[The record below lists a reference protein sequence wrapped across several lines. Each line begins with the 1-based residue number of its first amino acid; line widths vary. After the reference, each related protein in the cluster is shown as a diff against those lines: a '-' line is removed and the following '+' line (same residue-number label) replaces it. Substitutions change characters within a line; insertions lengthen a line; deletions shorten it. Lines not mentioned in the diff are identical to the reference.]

1 MTYAGNLMG
10 RFMGREILGRE
21 TLGREALGRCIL
33 LMGLAVGLSFGVGL
47 GLGGGGMV
55 QAQQKPTIQQLLQSD
70 LQGIP
75 GQETILEVLTIPPGG
90 ATPRH
95 VHPDGHEIVYVLEGS
110 TTAEVDGRET
120 RSYGVGEVVHVPPN
134 VPHIG
139 RNASKTEPLKVL
151 IIRIK
156 DKSKPVMVPVK

>member
-1 MTYAGNLMG
+1 MG
-10 RFMGREILGRE
+10 RIAL
-21 TLGREALGRCIL
+21 LLALG
-33 LMGLAVGLSFGVGL
+33 LAIGL
-47 GLGGGGMV
+47 GQSGAGTA
-55 QAQQKPTIQQLLQSD
+55 QAQQKPTVQILLQTD

-75 GQETILEVLTIPPGG
+75 GQETILEILTIPPGG

-95 VHPDGHEIVYVLEGS
+95 LHPDGHEIVYVLEGA

-120 RSYGVGEVVHVPPN
+120 RNYGVGEVVHVPPD

-139 RNASKTEPLKVL
+139 RNASATEPLKVL

-156 DKSKPVMVPVK
+156 DKSKPVLVPVK

>member
-1 MTYAGNLMG
+1 MG
-10 RFMGREILGRE
+10 RLRSLR
-21 TLGREALGRCIL
+21 LALAIGLEPWGSAWAAAGRCRRSRSRPSSSCCNRTSR
-33 LMGLAVGLSFGVGL
+33 ASR
-47 GLGGGGMV
+47 
-55 QAQQKPTIQQLLQSD
+55 ARRRSSRCS
-70 LQGIP
+70 
-75 GQETILEVLTIPPGG
+75 TIPPGG

-95 VHPDGHEIVYVLEGS
+95 IHPDGHEIVYVLEGA
-110 TTAEVDGRET
+110 TTAEIDGRET

-134 VPHIG
+134 VPHVG

>member
-1 MTYAGNLMG
+1 MG
-10 RFMGREILGRE
+10 RIVLLLALVGAMILGW
-21 TLGREALGRCIL
+21 LGPEA
-33 LMGLAVGLSFGVGL
+33 A
-47 GLGGGGMV
+47 
-55 QAQQKPTIQQLLQSD
+55 QAQQKPAIQSLLQAD

-75 GQETILEVLTIPPGG
+75 VQETILEVLTIPPGG

-95 VHPDGHEIVYVLEGS
+95 IHPDGHEIVYVLEGA
-110 TTAEVDGRET
+110 TTAEIDGRAT
-120 RSYGVGEVVHVPPN
+120 RNYGVGEVVHVPPN

-151 IIRIK
+151 VIRIK

>member
-1 MTYAGNLMG
+1 VLELEFGGTSVPEFDGLGMTYGRNLMG
-10 RFMGREILGRE
+10 RLM
-21 TLGREALGRCIL
+21 GRCIL
-33 LMGLAVGLSFGVGL
+33 LVALGIGVSL
-47 GLGGGGMV
+47 GLGGGMA

-110 TTAEVDGRET
+110 TTAEIDGRET
-120 RSYGVGEVVHVPPN
+120 RSYGVGEVLHVPPN
-134 VPHIG
+134 IPHIG

>member
-1 MTYAGNLMG
+1 MG
-10 RFMGREILGRE
+10 RFMARGILGR
-21 TLGREALGRCIL
+21 GILGRCIL
-33 LMGLAVGLSFGVGL
+33 PAALGIGVSLGVGL
-47 GLGGGGMV
+47 GLGGRTV
-55 QAQQKPTIQQLLQSD
+55 QAQQKPAVQSLLQSD

-75 GQETILEVLTIPPGG
+75 GQETILEVLTIQPGG

-110 TTAEVDGRET
+110 TTAEIDGRET
-120 RSYGVGEVVHVPPN
+120 RSYGVGEVLHVPPN

-139 RNASKTEPLKVL
+139 RNASTTEPLKVL

-156 DKSKPVMVPVK
+156 DKSKPVMVPAK

>member
-1 MTYAGNLMG
+1 MG
-10 RFMGREILGRE
+10 RFIGRFLGRF
-21 TLGREALGRCIL
+21 LGRCIL
-33 LMGLAVGLSFGVGL
+33 LVALGIGVSLGGSL
-47 GLGGGGMV
+47 GLGGGTV

-110 TTAEVDGRET
+110 TIAEVDGRET

-139 RNASKTEPLKVL
+139 RNASNTQPLKVL
-151 IIRIK
+151 VIRIK

>member
-1 MTYAGNLMG
+1 MG
-10 RFMGREILGRE
+10 HIALLLALVGAL
-21 TLGREALGRCIL
+21 TLGRLGPEA
-33 LMGLAVGLSFGVGL
+33 A
-47 GLGGGGMV
+47 
-55 QAQQKPTIQQLLQSD
+55 QAQQKPTIQSLLQAD

-95 VHPDGHEIVYVLEGS
+95 IHPDGHEIVYVLEGA
-110 TTAEVDGRET
+110 TTAEIDGRAT
-120 RSYGVGEVVHVPPN
+120 RNYGVGEVVHVPPN

-151 IIRIK
+151 VIRIK

>member
-1 MTYAGNLMG
+1 MG
-10 RFMGREILGRE
+10 RIMGRTVL
-21 TLGREALGRCIL
+21 LLALG
-33 LMGLAVGLSFGVGL
+33 VGIGFGP
-47 GLGGGGMV
+47 GGAATA
-55 QAQQKPTIQQLLQSD
+55 QAQQKPTIQSLLRSD

-95 VHPDGHEIVYVLEGS
+95 IHPDGHEIVYVLEGA
-110 TTAEVDGRET
+110 TTAEIDGRET
-120 RSYGVGEVVHVPPN
+120 RNYGVGEVVHVPPN

-139 RNASKTEPLKVL
+139 RNASTTEPLKVL
-151 IIRIK
+151 IVRIK

>member
-1 MTYAGNLMG
+1 MG
-10 RFMGREILGRE
+10 RFIAL
-21 TLGREALGRCIL
+21 LALG
-33 LMGLAVGLSFGVGL
+33 VGIGL
-47 GLGGGGMV
+47 GLGPMAH
-55 QAQQKPTIQQLLQSD
+55 AQQKPTVQSLLQTD

-95 VHPDGHEIVYVLEGS
+95 IHPDGHEIVYVLEG
-110 TTAEVDGRET
+110 TTNAEIDGRET
-120 RSYGVGEVVHVPPN
+120 RNYGVGEVLHVPPN
-134 VPHIG
+134 IPHVG

-156 DKSKPVMVPVK
+156 DKSKPVMVPAK

>member
-1 MTYAGNLMG
+1 M
-10 RFMGREILGRE
+10 R
-21 TLGREALGRCIL
+21 RCIL
-33 LMGLAVGLSFGVGL
+33 RLALAIGLSLGV
-47 GLGGGGMV
+47 GLGGGGTV
-55 QAQQKPTIQQLLQSD
+55 QAQQKPTVQQLLQSD

-75 GQETILEVLTIPPGG
+75 GQEAILEVLTIPPGG

-95 VHPDGHEIVYVLEGS
+95 IHPDGHEIVYVLEGA
-110 TTAEVDGRET
+110 TTADVDGRET

-134 VPHIG
+134 VPHVG
-139 RNASKTEPLKVL
+139 RNTSKTEPLKVL

>member
-1 MTYAGNLMG
+1 MG
-10 RFMGREILGRE
+10 RFIR
-21 TLGREALGRCIL
+21 RCIL
-33 LMGLAVGLSFGVGL
+33 LLALGIGLSLGA
-47 GLGGGGMV
+47 GLGGGGTA
-55 QAQQKPTIQQLLQSD
+55 QAQKPTVRSLLQAD

>member
-1 MTYAGNLMG
+1 MG
-10 RFMGREILGRE
+10 RVALLLASSVGI
-21 TLGREALGRCIL
+21 ALG
-33 LMGLAVGLSFGVGL
+33 VGPVGVGIAH
-47 GLGGGGMV
+47 
-55 QAQQKPTIQQLLQSD
+55 AQQKPAIQSLLQAD

-95 VHPDGHEIVYVLEGS
+95 IHPDGHEIVYVLEGT
-110 TTAEVDGRET
+110 TTAEIDGRET
-120 RSYGVGEVVHVPPN
+120 RNYGVGEVVHVPPN
-134 VPHIG
+134 VPHVG

-151 IIRIK
+151 IVRIK